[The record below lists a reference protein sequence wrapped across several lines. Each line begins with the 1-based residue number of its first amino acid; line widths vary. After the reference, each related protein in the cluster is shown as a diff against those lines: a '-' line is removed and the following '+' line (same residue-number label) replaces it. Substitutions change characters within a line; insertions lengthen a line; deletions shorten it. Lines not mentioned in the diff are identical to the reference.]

1 MLKCIQIQIEK
12 LFLVAI
18 SFGMHKHETGNNINY
33 IVSGMGKAICD
44 DDEESLFAGICHICK
59 EDFNIG
65 TEDFAMITIVVE
77 QQVLIL

>member
-1 MLKCIQIQIEK
+1 
-12 LFLVAI
+12 
-18 SFGMHKHETGNNINY
+18 MHKHETGNNINY

-59 EDFNIG
+59 EDSKHSIINIG

-77 QQVLIL
+77 Q